1 MINSSFIK
9 LNRVDDTLVMRLV
22 KKKFRSSFWCVLLFY
37 FLLLIIILT
46 FITHLFINTKLTQIN
61 IADIIFKIV
70 FLHFQAIKMNYR
82 VCFQKFEYGS
92 PPSHARKS
100 CGRSVV
106 PYSNAWKHKRWF
118 IYSLQSV
125 QMPFRRFVGKVDLS
139 DNFLIEIC
147 ASK

>member
-106 PYSNAWKHKRWF
+106 YRIQTHESTNDGSF
-118 IYSLQSV
+118 IRFKV
-125 QMPFRRFVGKVDLS
+125 FKCPFEDLS
-139 DNFLIEIC
+139 AKLIWVTIFW
-147 ASK
+147 